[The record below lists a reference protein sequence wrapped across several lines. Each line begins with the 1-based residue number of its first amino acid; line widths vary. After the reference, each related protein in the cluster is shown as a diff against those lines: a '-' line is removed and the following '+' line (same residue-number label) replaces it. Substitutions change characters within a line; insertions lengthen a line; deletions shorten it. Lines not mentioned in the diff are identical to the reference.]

1 MKNKKIAH
9 KLDKASKIYFDGLNN
24 NLVDSIS
31 DKKLNKIKKSVAD
44 TVNFL
49 TVDDTT
55 SDISSENLQKDI
67 KQLKKLKTLV
77 KADLKSAKERYAA
90 NEDKLSTE
98 IPLSDLND
106 NLVVSEEDIKQ
117 LKKLN
122 KTIKNAINIMENAE
136 KEIAEKK
143 NINQSVNDET
153 KENLTYLV

>member
-1 MKNKKIAH
+1 MKNTKAAH

-31 DKKLNKIKKSVAD
+31 DEKLNKMKKSVAD
-44 TVNFL
+44 TVSFL
-49 TVDDTT
+49 TGNDTT
-55 SDISSENLQKDI
+55 SDISSENLQKNI

-77 KADLKSAKERYAA
+77 KGDLKSAKEIYAA

-122 KTIKNAINIMENAE
+122 KAIKNAINIMENAE
-136 KEIAEKK
+136 KK
-143 NINQSVNDET
+143 NNNPSVDDET